1 MRIKR
6 IIQIVATAL
15 GLALSSITGAA
26 TSDPEHL
33 IKSEVGDFPI
43 VTERII
49 QFSQLGYNGS
59 ISMLGSESNA
69 YIGFGSRLDE
79 VISKGMLSFD
89 FTPSPAL
96 RSLVSHLK
104 VYLNNELMGVISI
117 NDGDQGK
124 KINADIPLD
133 PRFFS
138 NFNQLHIEFIGDT
151 EGLCANPN
159 HPSIWTE
166 ISQSSHIALQVQKT
180 VLKSDLN
187 LLPAPFFDERD
198 FSQVNIPFV
207 MGKNYDLSEV
217 KAAGV
222 LASYFGVLSD
232 WRGARF
238 PISLDELPQENA
250 IVFVINTNKPAF
262 LQDFPDADKP
272 TLQMISH
279 PENPYIKLLL
289 IIGRDSKD
297 LNDAVMGL
305 TLGNKILTGP
315 IATINDVKQ
324 ISPRRPYD
332 APNWVSTLRPI
343 ALSELIK
350 NVQDLQVEGRTPPP
364 ISVNFRLAPDL
375 FTWQSRGIPLDLMY
389 RYSPPSEENSGSRM
403 SLSINSQF
411 IEAFNLK
418 MEGEGG
424 KSKRIRVPLLD
435 DGLLGL
441 GDQVRI
447 PAFKVGSNNEIEFE
461 FGFASMTEGMCQSSQ
476 PSKQYAVIQ
485 ADSTIDFS
493 GFPHYIEMPN
503 LRAFANSGFPFTR
516 MADLSE
522 TVAIVPKNAPIEA
535 LQTFINVMGVIG
547 SESGYPAI
555 RVELIDTW
563 AEEQL
568 KDKDILSIGVV
579 PELQEAAS
587 DKNEVNLVLQAG
599 ERLIRLPVKN
609 EQEAN
614 LNWVLDVEDVQ
625 VVSDVISVR
634 SEGAF
639 AAITG
644 SESPFTQNRSLVSL
658 LAANSADFSLIDEAL
673 LDSGKIAHMFGSVVT
688 LRNNEVASFNVGDH
702 YFVGEL
708 PIWQLIW
715 YHFSNR
721 PVLLAFISAFL
732 VVIITIVLW
741 RLLRTVARKRLETD
755 EDDV

>member
-1 MRIKR
+1 MRINKK
-6 IIQIVATAL
+6 IQIAVTAL
-15 GLALSSITGAA
+15 GLALSSIAGAV
-26 TSDPEHL
+26 TTEEPT
-33 IKSEVGDFPI
+33 KSEVSDFPI
-43 VTERII
+43 VTERLI

-59 ISMLGSESNA
+59 ISMLGSESNV

-79 VISKGMLSFD
+79 VVSKGVLSFD

-138 NFNQLHIEFIGDT
+138 NFNQLHIEFIGDI
-151 EGLCANPN
+151 EALCANPN

-166 ISQSSHIALQVQKT
+166 ISQSSHISLQVQKT
-180 VLKSDLN
+180 VLKSDLS

-198 FSQVNIPFV
+198 FSQVNVPFV
-207 MGKNYDLSEV
+207 MGKDYDLSEV
-217 KAAGV
+217 KAAGI

-250 IVFVINTNKPAF
+250 IVFVTNANKPAF
-262 LQDFPDADKP
+262 LQDFPDVDKP

-305 TLGNKILTGP
+305 ALGNKILTGP
-315 IATINDVKQ
+315 IATINDVNQ
-324 ISPRRPYD
+324 ISPRLPYD

-343 ALSELIK
+343 ALSELIN
-350 NVQDLQVEGRTPPP
+350 NVQDLQVEGRAPPP

-375 FTWQSRGIPLDLMY
+375 FTWQSRGIPLDLKY

-403 SLSINSQF
+403 SLSINNQF

-435 DGLLGL
+435 DGLIGL
-441 GDQVRI
+441 GDHVRI
-447 PAFKVGSNNEIEFE
+447 PAFKVGSNNQIEFE

-522 TVAIVPKNAPIEA
+522 TVAVLPQNAPIEA
-535 LQTFINVMGVIG
+535 LQTFINVMGAIG
-547 SESGYPAI
+547 SNSGYPGI

-563 AEEQL
+563 TKEQL
-568 KDKDILSIGVV
+568 MDKDILSIGVV
-579 PELQEAAS
+579 PELQEADS
-587 DKNEVNLVLQAG
+587 DIYDVNLVLQAG

-609 EQEAN
+609 EKEAN
-614 LNWVLDVEDVQ
+614 QNWILDAENMQSVAD
-625 VVSDVISVR
+625 VVSVS
-634 SEGAF
+634 SEGSF

-644 SESPFTQNRSLVSL
+644 AESPFTQNRGLVSL
-658 LAANSADFSLIDEAL
+658 LAASSADFSLIDEAL
-673 LDSGKIAHMFGSVVT
+673 LDSGKIEHMFGSVVT
-688 LRNNEVASFNVGDH
+688 LRNNEVASFKVGDH
-702 YFVGEL
+702 YFAGEL

-732 VVIITIVLW
+732 VVMSRPEMCLHI
-741 RLLRTVARKRLETD
+741 
-755 EDDV
+755 